1 MRISAISKKPPAKLL
16 EKQVT
21 EQVRDYLEYRGWRA
35 IRMQRTVVP
44 GAFQSGEPGMPDY
57 LFLMYLPD
65 RKSSLTA
72 LALALWIEFKSPTDK
87 RNCRCRNDQMRSCG
101 FCTQASWRDRE
112 RRRGGTV
119 WVINDF
125 DWFTEVYEKHFA
137 WVDSGD
143 SAIGQMD
150 LLAGVKS

>member
-21 EQVRDYLEYRGWRA
+21 EQVRDYLKYRGWRA

-57 LFLMYLPD
+57 LFLRYLPPA
-65 RKSSLTA
+65 KGT
-72 LALALWIEFKSPTDK
+72 LALTLWIEFKAPGGKPRELQS
-87 RNCRCRNDQMRSCG
+87 
-101 FCTQASWRDRE
+101 AWHYRE
-112 RRRGGTV
+112 RLRGATV
-119 WVINDF
+119 WVIADF
-125 DWFTEVYEKHFA
+125 DCFAEQYQKKFA
-137 WVDSGD
+137 WLHSGD

-150 LLAGVKS
+150 LLTGVKS

>member
-21 EQVRDYLEYRGWRA
+21 EQVRDYLKYRGWRA

-57 LFLMYLPD
+57 LFLRYLPVCNQA
-65 RKSSLTA
+65 TA
-72 LALALWIEFKSPTDK
+72 ALALWIEFKAPGG
-87 RNCRCRNDQMRSCG
+87 RL
-101 FCTQASWRDRE
+101 RE
-112 RRRGGTV
+112 GQLEWHYREGLRGGIV
-119 WVINDF
+119 WIVNNF
-125 DWFTEVYEKHFA
+125 DRFADLYEKHFA
-137 WVDSGD
+137 WLHSGD

-150 LLAGVKS
+150 LLAGVKK

>member
-1 MRISAISKKPPAKLL
+1 MRISAISKKLPAKLL

-21 EQVRDYLEYRGWRA
+21 EQVRDFLEYRGWRA

-57 LFLMYLPD
+57 LFLRYPPD
-65 RKSSLTA
+65 FKETTA
-72 LALALWIEFKSPTDK
+72 TLALWIEFKSPTDK
-87 RNCRCRNDQMRSCG
+87 RKCRCRMASAKLCG
-101 FCTQASWRDRE
+101 ICQQAIWRERE

-119 WVINDF
+119 WLINDF
-125 DWFTEVYEKHFA
+125 DWFAELYEKHFA
-137 WVDSGD
+137 WLHSGD
-143 SAIGQMD
+143 SAIGKMD

>member
-16 EKQVT
+16 EKQIT
-21 EQVRDYLEYRGWRA
+21 EQVRDFLAYRGWRP

-57 LFLMYLPD
+57 LFLMYLPS

-72 LALALWIEFKSPTDK
+72 LSLALWIEFKSPTDK
-87 RNCRCRNDQMRSCG
+87 RKCRCRMASAKLCG
-101 FCTQASWRDRE
+101 ICQQAIWRDRE
-112 RRRGGTV
+112 RRCGGTI
-119 WVINDF
+119 WIINDF
-125 DWFTEVYEKHFA
+125 DWFLELYEKQFA
-137 WVDSGD
+137 WLHSGD

-150 LLAGVKS
+150 LLAGVKT